1 MPNKPPFIYKYTFD
15 DVLLVPQSSKL
26 LPKDVDLT
34 SKITNELTIN
44 IPFLSAAMDTVTE
57 SEMAIALAR
66 EGGIGV
72 IHKNLSI
79 SDQVSMVDKVKR
91 SESGMIMNPLIMD
104 PSKTIRKAKE
114 MMDFY
119 HISGLPVVEDGKLKK
134 DGKRLRGFSF
144 IEVMVVIIILGLLS
158 SIVGVY
164 LFDSAEK
171 AKADA
176 TKTQIRGLETALDL
190 YRLHN
195 SRYPSSEQ
203 GLKALLERPE
213 VGLIPKNWNGPYLR
227 GNNLPED
234 GWDSPFRYISENG
247 NEFEIISLGADG
259 IDGGVDLDADISSS
273 DL

>member
-1 MPNKPPFIYKYTFD
+1 MQNDMKHNSRQDLLKRKNKNYGRS
-15 DVLLVPQSSKL
+15 LL
-26 LPKDVDLT
+26 
-34 SKITNELTIN
+34 
-44 IPFLSAAMDTVTE
+44 
-57 SEMAIALAR
+57 
-66 EGGIGV
+66 
-72 IHKNLSI
+72 
-79 SDQVSMVDKVKR
+79 
-91 SESGMIMNPLIMD
+91 
-104 PSKTIRKAKE
+104 
-114 MMDFY
+114 
-119 HISGLPVVEDGKLKK
+119 
-134 DGKRLRGFSF
+134 GFSF

-195 SRYPSSEQ
+195 SRYPSTEQ

-213 VGLIPKNWNGPYLR
+213 VGMIPKNWNGPYLR

-234 GWDSPFRYISENG
+234 GWDSPFRYISKNG
-247 NEFEIISLGADG
+247 NEFEIISLGADR
-259 IDGGVDLDADISSS
+259 IDGGLDLDADISSS

>member
-1 MPNKPPFIYKYTFD
+1 MKH
-15 DVLLVPQSSKL
+15 SSR
-26 LPKDVDLT
+26 KDSV
-34 SKITNELTIN
+34 N
-44 IPFLSAAMDTVTE
+44 
-57 SEMAIALAR
+57 
-66 EGGIGV
+66 
-72 IHKNLSI
+72 
-79 SDQVSMVDKVKR
+79 
-91 SESGMIMNPLIMD
+91 
-104 PSKTIRKAKE
+104 
-114 MMDFY
+114 
-119 HISGLPVVEDGKLKK
+119 GKSKK
-134 DGKRLRGFSF
+134 DGRRLSGFSF

-195 SRYPSSEQ
+195 SRYPSTEQ
-203 GLKALLERPE
+203 GLKALMEEPE

-247 NEFEIISLGADG
+247 NEYEIISLGADG